1 MSQELRLRIQSG
13 IVMAI
18 GVLLATWLGG
28 FAFRLLAV
36 AISLL
41 VFYEWSTMTRL
52 KDESPAG
59 FAFGWFAQ
67 FILAITILLGFMET
81 AAALLL
87 AFVLLSVVFTSTR
100 KLTWWLAGGTV
111 YAGLTGLSLSAIRGS
126 ETGGLKA
133 MLVIFAVVW
142 GTDILAYF
150 VGRAIGGPKL
160 APAISP
166 GKTWSGAIGGT
177 VAAIIFGSMAVMV
190 AGGSVGVGLIIL
202 LLVLSA
208 FSQIGDLFESYIKR
222 RFGVKDSSKLIPGHG
237 GVMDRV
243 DGLVFAC
250 FTAFLL
256 SVIATVFSSCTQ
268 CSVGTM
274 LFGLGSN

>member
-1 MSQELRLRIQSG
+1 MNQELRLRIQSG

-18 GVLLATWLGG
+18 VVLLATWLGG
-28 FAFRLLAV
+28 FAFRLMAV

-52 KDESPAG
+52 REENAAG
-59 FAFGWFAQ
+59 FAFGWFSQ
-67 FILAITILLGFMET
+67 FILAIAILLGFMET

-87 AFVLLSVVFTSTR
+87 AFVLLSTVYTSSR
-100 KLTWWLAGGTV
+100 KLSWWLAGGIV

-133 MLVIFAVVW
+133 MLIIFAVVW

-150 VGRAIGGPKL
+150 VGRAMGGPKL
-160 APAISP
+160 APSISP

-177 VAAIIFGSMAVMV
+177 LAAIIFGSVAVHW
-190 AGGSVGVGLIIL
+190 AGGSINVGLILL

-208 FSQIGDLFESYIKR
+208 LSQIGDLFESYIKR
-222 RFGVKDSSKLIPGHG
+222 RFGVKDSGKLIPGHG

-256 SVIATVFSSCTQ
+256 SATAAVFSSCTQ

-274 LFGLGSN
+274 LFGLVPN